1 MATYL
6 ELYTQRNQQQLLEK
20 VTVAVVVAADAIRT
34 EDAGTTNHANRVK
47 WAKEALDNPV
57 RMAERVI
64 WLVLAANKTATMQ
77 QINDASDS
85 AIQTAVNAVVNVLAQ
100 G

>member
-6 ELYTQRNQQQLLEK
+6 ELYAQRNQQQLLEK